1 MPLGNPSPF
10 PALQNNAK
18 TASQIRS
25 DRLNANPKPMADGT
39 YGRDPF
45 TNARLNREQAIN
57 AMRPGSE
64 LQQRIENTNFA
75 DRQLQIAA
83 YRNQLMKQAGWV
95 KD

>member
-1 MPLGNPSPF
+1 MPLGTGTMPGLHHSP
-10 PALQNNAK
+10 K
-18 TASQIRS
+18 TAPQKRW
-25 DRLNANPKPMADGT
+25 DQQAVNPKPMADGT

-57 AMRPGSE
+57 AMRPGSP
-64 LQQRIENTNFA
+64 LQRQIEDTNFA

-83 YRNQLMKQAGWV
+83 YRNQLMKQAGYV